1 MNNQVYSE
9 SETSQSLPNKEEAST
24 RPEGTY
30 CEPTVLFDQ
39 KTSEEIDWEAYY
51 GF

>member
-1 MNNQVYSE
+1 MSE
-9 SETSQSLPNKEEAST
+9 KTEHQDVKKPLDDNREKSN
-24 RPEGTY
+24 RPEGKY

-39 KTSEEIDWEAYY
+39 KTSEKIDWKAYY